1 MQENGLRQV
10 TKRFPKLEKD
20 AKTEVLVIG
29 GGITGI
35 LCSYF
40 LQQAGYESMIV
51 EMDEVGSGASG
62 ASSGILYYGSG
73 TNLVPAIQLWGKE
86 AAQFVWKETADSI
99 KDMAALIGKNNID
112 CIRKADGI
120 MAANTI
126 EQTKLLE
133 EEKRELEKA
142 GLKHNLLSSSDL
154 RQFYIGQK
162 FESGLHF
169 YDTPQIYPAL
179 FAAELALKSN
189 LKLFEYT
196 KMETFKKEND
206 SFVVNTSRGKI
217 NCGKIIFAT
226 NDFPVP
232 PEKSL
237 GLENHFKQE
246 SSVIIASQRLTR
258 GQIEKFYP
266 KEAIVWTMDENYDIV
281 YPHEDRL
288 ILEIY
293 RMVAIQEKLALYY
306 PDFNFKQEA
315 QWGSSWGRT
324 SDWLPLAGEVQKGVF
339 AACATGDQ
347 GSTIAYTIAKY
358 VKDMVEGRK
367 NRFLDLTDPKRFID
381 L

>member
-126 EQTKLLE
+126 EQTKL
-133 EEKRELEKA
+133 
-142 GLKHNLLSSSDL
+142 
-154 RQFYIGQK
+154 Y
-162 FESGLHF
+162 
-169 YDTPQIYPAL
+169 
-179 FAAELALKSN
+179 
-189 LKLFEYT
+189 
-196 KMETFKKEND
+196 
-206 SFVVNTSRGKI
+206 
-217 NCGKIIFAT
+217 
-226 NDFPVP
+226 
-232 PEKSL
+232 
-237 GLENHFKQE
+237 
-246 SSVIIASQRLTR
+246 
-258 GQIEKFYP
+258 
-266 KEAIVWTMDENYDIV
+266 
-281 YPHEDRL
+281 
-288 ILEIY
+288 
-293 RMVAIQEKLALYY
+293 
-306 PDFNFKQEA
+306 
-315 QWGSSWGRT
+315 
-324 SDWLPLAGEVQKGVF
+324 
-339 AACATGDQ
+339 
-347 GSTIAYTIAKY
+347 
-358 VKDMVEGRK
+358 
-367 NRFLDLTDPKRFID
+367 
-381 L
+381 